1 MTRIDAIDISDI
13 AADIG
18 VMVQRAYVLSNDL
31 REGSFDETI
40 ENPNDAWLNVLTYRE
55 RDMTK
60 IELVRDLLYDATKAF
75 LYLQSAL
82 CGDSSEINKNYE
94 MAEIMDRYDCNKK
107 LAELLYREKH
117 NREVGQIGKGSKA
130 IN

>member
-1 MTRIDAIDISDI
+1 MTRKDAIDISDI
-13 AADIG
+13 AADIE
-18 VMVQRAYVLSNDL
+18 VMVQRAYVLSNDV
-31 REGSFDETI
+31 REGSFNETI
-40 ENPNDAWLNVLTYRE
+40 ETPADSWRNVLTYRE

-60 IELVRDLLYDATKAF
+60 IEIVRNLLYDATKAL

-82 CGDSSEINKNYE
+82 CGDSPEINKNYE
-94 MAEIMDRYDCNKK
+94 KAEIMDRYDCNEK

-117 NREVGQIGKGSKA
+117 NREEEQIGKGSKE